1 MLTNADMTVYEK
13 DSYKRHIIK
22 SVYWN
27 DSRGRTVTKNGA
39 QISDSI
45 VVYIYSEGYVP
56 RAGDMI
62 VKGLA
67 DFEFDGSSEKAA
79 SGSMKLFR
87 AAFPG
92 FAVVKTVNDFRFG
105 GLAHIEI
112 TAQ

>member
-39 QISDSI
+39 QISDSV
-45 VVYIYSEGYVP
+45 VVYIYSEDYVP
-56 RAGDMI
+56 KAGDTI
-62 VKGLA
+62 LRGIS
-67 DFEFDGSSEKAA
+67 DFEFDVQSQKTISE
-79 SGSMKLFR
+79 SMRLFR
-87 AAFPG
+87 AAFPD

-105 GLAHIEI
+105 GLAHIEL
-112 TAQ
+112 TAR